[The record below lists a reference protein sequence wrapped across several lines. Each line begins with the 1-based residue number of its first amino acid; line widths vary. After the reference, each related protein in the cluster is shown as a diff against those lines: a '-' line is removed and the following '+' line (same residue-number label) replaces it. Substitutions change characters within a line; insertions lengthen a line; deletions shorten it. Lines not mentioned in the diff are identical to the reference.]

1 MTKCFINVSGLKTT
15 VKLNKNWRYSLRME
29 RKHRKL
35 LSLNPGINETFSF
48 NLFIHMFTPP
58 LQCCH
63 DNFYSAK
70 MTSRFESVTDYERNL
85 SPMILIANQTVYS
98 WNKRIILRLFCPRS
112 NNFPRLK
119 AQEIIW
125 FWTKQAWNYSLISLV
140 TIWLLILVWL
150 ASTFLM
156 PNFVFLTE
164 VELMSVHISH
174 NYLIGWTMV
183 FKLNGRRNT
192 ESTMT
197 YRQVFEDPRGVEEN
211 NAEVLS
217 TKWNQGISGY
227 KSRIMTRMV
236 FPTFNA
242 SKVSATESK
251 FEILWI
257 EFSFF

>member
-1 MTKCFINVSGLKTT
+1 
-15 VKLNKNWRYSLRME
+15 
-29 RKHRKL
+29 
-35 LSLNPGINETFSF
+35 
-48 NLFIHMFTPP
+48 MFTTP

-63 DNFYSAK
+63 DNFYSAQI
-70 MTSRFESVTDYERNL
+70 TSRFESVTDYERNL
-85 SPMILIANQTVYS
+85 SPMILTANQTVYS
-98 WNKRIILRLFCPRS
+98 WNKRIILRLFCARW

-164 VELMSVHISH
+164 VELMTVHISH

-183 FKLNGRRNT
+183 FKLNGKRNT
-192 ESTMT
+192 KTSLT
-197 YRQVFEDPRGVEEN
+197 YREVFEDIYGVEEN

-217 TKWNQGISGY
+217 TKWNKDISGY
-227 KSRIMTRMV
+227 KSRIMTKMG
-236 FPTFNA
+236 FPEFNP

-251 FEILWI
+251 FQILWI